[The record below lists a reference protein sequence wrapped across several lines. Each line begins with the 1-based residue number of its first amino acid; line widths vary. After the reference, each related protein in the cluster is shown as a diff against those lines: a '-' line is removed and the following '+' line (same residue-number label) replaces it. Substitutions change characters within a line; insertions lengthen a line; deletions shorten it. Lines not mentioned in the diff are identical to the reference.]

1 VSTANFFGMLL
12 VNFTVL
18 HFGQSLPVPV
28 IISYIRFWPMLW
40 SRICDRRSS
49 IVYDHALL
57 NVAMLSKNI
66 INTKTN
72 PKTYEKIV
80 KK

>member
-1 VSTANFFGMLL
+1 
-12 VNFTVL
+12 
-18 HFGQSLPVPV
+18 
-28 IISYIRFWPMLW
+28 MLW